1 MAQMIPS
8 EFHEATASAA
18 ERKLFNLLKHDPDTA
33 DWTALHSLGL
43 ARRGKKP
50 FGEIDFVV
58 LIPSA
63 GVFCLEVKGGGVSCH
78 NGVWQTIN
86 RFGHADTLKR
96 SPFIQA
102 RDGMFALRDAVLN
115 RAPVGLPSGIVFGYA
130 VVMPDV
136 SFKAEAPEWEAWQ
149 IIDRETLRKPISVA
163 LKRLAQEQRR
173 LLNTPTTDTEP
184 TRGTIG
190 TLKQILRPDFDAV
203 VTRGTQIEQTEERM
217 LQLTQEQFEAFDLL
231 ADEPRCFFDGAAGT
245 GKTMLALEYARRSAQ
260 AGLRTL
266 LVCFNRLLGEWL
278 EEQTAGSSFKAGLTA
293 GPYFKL
299 LRETIMRSS
308 LAREF
313 EEKRRT
319 ERGPELYEQV
329 YAAFGSLA
337 VEEVGE
343 TYDVL
348 VVDEAQD
355 LLRPGVLDCFGAW
368 LNGGLAGGHWAIF
381 GDYLRQAIFG
391 TCSAEEMK
399 KLLCERAP
407 RFATGRLRQ
416 NCRNT
421 RSIGEETALLSG
433 FDSLPYRVGQIAGLP
448 VDYRYYDSPTNQRAS
463 LADVL
468 RRFLADGVKAS
479 DIVVLSRYRLGN
491 SGVAGTDGG
500 TDFNLVEVAE
510 PKRSRVPVVR
520 FATIQAFKGM
530 ESPVIVL
537 CDVSQVTESE
547 PQALLYIAMSRARS
561 QLTVLVDEQAR
572 PLIRECLRRRL
583 EILKQL

>member
-1 MAQMIPS
+1 
-8 EFHEATASAA
+8 
-18 ERKLFNLLKHDPDTA
+18 
-33 DWTALHSLGL
+33 
-43 ARRGKKP
+43 
-50 FGEIDFVV
+50 
-58 LIPSA
+58 
-63 GVFCLEVKGGGVSCH
+63 
-78 NGVWQTIN
+78 
-86 RFGHADTLKR
+86 
-96 SPFIQA
+96 
-102 RDGMFALRDAVLN
+102 
-115 RAPVGLPSGIVFGYA
+115 
-130 VVMPDV
+130 
-136 SFKAEAPEWEAWQ
+136 
-149 IIDRETLRKPISVA
+149 
-163 LKRLAQEQRR
+163 
-173 LLNTPTTDTEP
+173 
-184 TRGTIG
+184 
-190 TLKQILRPDFDAV
+190 
-203 VTRGTQIEQTEERM
+203 
-217 LQLTQEQFEAFDLL
+217 
-231 ADEPRCFFDGAAGT
+231 
-245 GKTMLALEYARRSAQ
+245 
-260 AGLRTL
+260 
-266 LVCFNRLLGEWL
+266 
-278 EEQTAGSSFKAGLTA
+278 
-293 GPYFKL
+293 
-299 LRETIMRSS
+299 MRSS

-399 KLLCERAP
+399 KLLRERAP

-537 CDVSQVTESE
+537 CDVSRVTESE

-583 EILKQL
+583 EMLKQL